1 MSSHNAKTHYVIHPK
16 KSNSHQSSLSKLCL
30 TVMRGEHNELPSP
43 SRAYQATTDRND
55 ADMPPPRH
63 VPAPA
68 CAASPTARI
77 MSMLP
82 CPPRLHALCHH
93 PPHGCTHC
101 VTVPLTAAYIALPSP
116 SQLHA
121 HVAVLLVLAY
131 CLLVR
136 FLISYFY

>member
-1 MSSHNAKTHYVIHPK
+1 
-16 KSNSHQSSLSKLCL
+16 
-30 TVMRGEHNELPSP
+30 MRGEHNELPSP

-82 CPPRLHALCHH
+82 CPPRLHALRCH
-93 PPHGCTHC
+93 PPHSCMHASLC
-101 VTVPLTAAYIALPSP
+101 S
-116 SQLHA
+116 LHW
-121 HVAVLLVLAY
+121 HTT
-131 CLLVR
+131 CLYVFL
-136 FLISYFY
+136 FLISTNFLFCGPVTT